1 MLKNLSN
8 VFVALYNGASGEG
21 TFLAL
26 ANSLQFSASGGEK
39 FAAARGKR
47 LQYARSDVYRAEI

>member
-1 MLKNLSN
+1 MLKKLSN

-26 ANSLQFSASGGEK
+26 ANSLQFSASGGGK
-39 FAAARGKR
+39 FTAVRGIH
-47 LQYARSDVYRAEI
+47 LQRARSDVYRAEI